1 MPPDPRAFLFDLDGT
16 VYIGGQAVPGAAEVL
31 AHLRRAGAAYR
42 FVTNTTSRSRA
53 MLAERLRGFGIDA
66 AAEDIQT
73 PMVAAAAA
81 LRERDCRVVAPFS
94 PVASLPDLGAL
105 TLRGGVSAQAAT
117 DRPDAILVGDLG
129 ERWSYGL
136 MQEAFEYLM
145 AGAGFIALSRDRYFR
160 RGDGLALDAGAFV
173 AGLEYATGQQAVVV
187 GKPSRAFFHTAA
199 ATLGVPSASIA
210 VVGDDLWSDIRGA
223 QEAGLAGWLVR
234 TGKFRADA
242 LESSGIQPDR
252 ILDSIAD
259 VKPVDRGPA

>member
-53 MLAERLRGFGIDA
+53 MLADRLRGFGIEA
-66 AAEDIQT
+66 GAEEIQT

-81 LRERDCRVVAPFS
+81 LRERGCRVVAPFS
-94 PVASLPDLGAL
+94 PAASLPDLGAV
-105 TLRGGVSAQAAT
+105 TLRGGVSAQAGTVA
-117 DRPDAILVGDLG
+117 PDAILVGDLG
-129 ERWSYGL
+129 ERWSYRL

-145 AGAGFIALSRDRYFR
+145 AGAALIALSRDRYFL

-173 AGLEYATGQQAVVV
+173 AGLEYATGRQAVVV

-199 ATLGVPSASIA
+199 ASLGLPSASIA

-242 LESSGIQPDR
+242 LDASGILPDR

-259 VKPVDRGPA
+259 VVPAVRGPA